1 MWVAC
6 RQPCSLP
13 QDSLFVLKQSRFLW
27 IEQGAGE
34 MAEIGWNMTCSDR
47 DGIMVA
53 VENRAVCAR
62 DRDGDG
68 NTMGR
73 DICLCNEHSDF

>member
-1 MWVAC
+1 
-6 RQPCSLP
+6 
-13 QDSLFVLKQSRFLW
+13 
-27 IEQGAGE
+27 